1 MNCFETRK
9 QKEDD
14 KLASISAKLHWNA
27 FVANKMR
34 CTFCHCVSGGCRA
47 STTGC
52 TAVFLFQAHHAL
64 PRKPVLPHKWASGGS
79 SLGGFW
85 GRLRR
90 FSHPSCSNLK
100 IKSYIHYE
108 LWSIKCEKNYKY
120 FKYSILFTS
129 IDLHCLTPPFPGS
142 RRLPELW
149 NIGNY
154 NEVAVLCQ
162 LPLGFVLRLLQFVGI
177 P

>member
-108 LWSIKCEKNYKY
+108 LWSIKCEKTINTLNTLYY
-120 FKYSILFTS
+120 LHLSICIVWLHHFQEVEGSLNCETSAITTKLPFSVSCRSALF
-129 IDLHCLTPPFPGS
+129 F
-142 RRLPELW
+142 
-149 NIGNY
+149 
-154 NEVAVLCQ
+154 
-162 LPLGFVLRLLQFVGI
+162 GFCSS
-177 P
+177 